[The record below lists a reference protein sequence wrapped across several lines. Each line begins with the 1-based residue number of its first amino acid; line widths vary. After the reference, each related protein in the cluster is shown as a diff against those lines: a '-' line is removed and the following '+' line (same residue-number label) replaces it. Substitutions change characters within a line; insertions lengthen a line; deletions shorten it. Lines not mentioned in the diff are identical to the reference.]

1 MEMDNIGLSA
11 GPVISTQE
19 EAHTVNDLTHKWKI
33 VARCDRRDMTWRWC
47 FERDNMASYYSFR
60 NDGILVTVQRRDPAE
75 NVLLAK
81 WAR

>member
-1 MEMDNIGLSA
+1 MDNIGLSP

-33 VARCDRRDMTWRWC
+33 VARCPHTTRVWEWC
-47 FERDNMASYYSFR
+47 FERDNMASYMSFR
-60 NDGILVTVQRRDPAE
+60 SDGIIATVQRRDPVE
-75 NVLLAK
+75 TVLLAK